1 MEIVKCNDLFNVTS
15 QIDIDQ
21 GPLSNCSGVDVINI
35 EGETDKILTFKHL
48 RGAKTIIT
56 LTTSRLE
63 TLKFPH
69 LSNIQSMRIDRA
81 PSLTRVSL
89 PSVSADSLTLWIT
102 EAISLTDFIIG
113 NSTSFASLTLS
124 NVASSHW
131 SSSHTFASPNI
142 STVGSISL
150 DVCLPLDGLRS
161 AKSMSI
167 SCPSFCSYNLTNLVS
182 VGGLTL
188 EKAAF
193 INTVDPVD
201 LGSGSISPVQVMNS
215 MTLRNSIAGSDPSI
229 GGVEIPLRR
238 IGSIVQDLNI
248 TSNGNVQVAYDGLT
262 DVGGS
267 LYIENNWNCS
277 FNFDK
282 LSTVGNILF
291 TNNSHTGLPLF
302 PNLTTVGDIYIG
314 GAISTPN
321 GANIFPALTLVS
333 GNVTIEATNND
344 FNCSK
349 LVSQFTEGSTRN
361 VKCNGKNYNISKSL
375 PEPSHGSNQ
384 GLSREAWAGI
394 GVGTAVAVI
403 GILGVFIGI
412 IIHYR
417 RRLTRLEK
425 GVAVQTSSGKRS
437 INGPR
442 QQQPFTMQEVD
453 GRGIF
458 REKPDDPLVELL
470 VEPSELPTGP

>member
-1 MEIVKCNDLFNVTS
+1 
-15 QIDIDQ
+15 
-21 GPLSNCSGVDVINI
+21 
-35 EGETDKILTFKHL
+35 
-48 RGAKTIIT
+48 
-56 LTTSRLE
+56 
-63 TLKFPH
+63 
-69 LSNIQSMRIDRA
+69 MRIDRA

-131 SSSHTFASPNI
+131 YSSYNFASPNI

-201 LGSGSISPVQVMNS
+201 SGSGSISPVQVMNS

-248 TSNGNVQVAYDGLT
+248 TSNGNVHVAYDGLT

-267 LYIENNWNCS
+267 
-277 FNFDK
+277 F
-282 LSTVGNILF
+282 
-291 TNNSHTGLPLF
+291 
-302 PNLTTVGDIYIG
+302 
-314 GAISTPN
+314 PN

-333 GNVTIEATNND
+333 GNVTVEATNND

-349 LVSQFTEGSTRN
+349 LVSEFTERSTRN

-375 PEPSHGSNQ
+375 PEPSHRSNQ

-437 INGPR
+437 IDGPR